1 MFQAQEV
8 ERVSPGPRRQIEAD
22 AEELQGFPHPL
33 PPPPDTGFNWP
44 KASVITE
51 NSSDDELS

>member
-8 ERVSPGPRRQIEAD
+8 ERVSPGPRRQIESD

-33 PPPPDTGFNWP
+33 FLPDTGFYRP